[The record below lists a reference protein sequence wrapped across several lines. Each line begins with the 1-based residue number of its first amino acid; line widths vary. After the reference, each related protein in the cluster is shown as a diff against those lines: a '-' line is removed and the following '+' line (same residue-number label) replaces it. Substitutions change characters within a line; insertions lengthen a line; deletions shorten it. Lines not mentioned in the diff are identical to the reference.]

1 MPNEKK
7 IKYMANNHQTQDD
20 IGNITFH
27 ISKNGNVFSVRN
39 TGNRIYFTVGI
50 LTRGKISFWCLDKY
64 SAIIVFVDITK
75 CILASKW
82 CSILKGFEITL
93 FFPLFSFYLITCN
106 LCYDGIIDVQIS
118 AEEKKQLSQ
127 TSNPAILTIMTMT
140 LIYICW
146 IEKWH

>member
-1 MPNEKK
+1 MLFKAFLKCYTQACNSFICLMKK
-7 IKYMANNHQTQDD
+7 IIKYMANNHQTQDD

-82 CSILKGFEITL
+82 CSRLKGFEITL

-106 LCYDGIIDVQIS
+106 LCMMELLMCKFQRRR
-118 AEEKKQLSQ
+118 KNNCHKLQ
-127 TSNPAILTIMTMT
+127 TQ
-140 LIYICW
+140 
-146 IEKWH
+146 